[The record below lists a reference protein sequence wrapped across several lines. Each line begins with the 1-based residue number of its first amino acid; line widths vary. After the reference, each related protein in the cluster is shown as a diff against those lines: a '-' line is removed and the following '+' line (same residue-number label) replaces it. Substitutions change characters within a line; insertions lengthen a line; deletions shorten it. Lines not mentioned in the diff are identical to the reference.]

1 MPKEITQAEIIPYE
15 PDAVNTDEGIV
26 LKKDIRHK
34 IFSQTVITFS
44 LYLLCKTYNTKSFMK
59 IKVNNKETELTQ
71 GNNVASLA
79 QQLELPEQG
88 VAVALNN
95 RMIPRSQWAE
105 QEIKE
110 GDSLVIIK
118 AACGG

>member
-1 MPKEITQAEIIPYE
+1 
-15 PDAVNTDEGIV
+15 
-26 LKKDIRHK
+26 
-34 IFSQTVITFS
+34 
-44 LYLLCKTYNTKSFMK
+44 MK
-59 IKVNNKETELTQ
+59 IKVNNQGTEITQ

-79 QQLELPEQG
+79 QQLESPQQG

-95 RMIPRSQWAE
+95 RMIPRSQWDE
-105 QEIKE
+105 QESKE

>member
-1 MPKEITQAEIIPYE
+1 
-15 PDAVNTDEGIV
+15 
-26 LKKDIRHK
+26 
-34 IFSQTVITFS
+34 
-44 LYLLCKTYNTKSFMK
+44 MK

-95 RMIPRSQWAE
+95 RMNPRSQWAE

-110 GDSLVIIK
+110 GDSVVIIK
-118 AACGG
+118 ADCGG

>member
-1 MPKEITQAEIIPYE
+1 MPKEITRAEIIPYE

-34 IFSQTVITFS
+34 IFSQT
-44 LYLLCKTYNTKSFMK
+44 
-59 IKVNNKETELTQ
+59 ETELTQ

-79 QQLELPEQG
+79 KQLELPQQG

-95 RMIPRSQWAE
+95 RMIPRGQWAE

>member
-1 MPKEITQAEIIPYE
+1 
-15 PDAVNTDEGIV
+15 
-26 LKKDIRHK
+26 
-34 IFSQTVITFS
+34 
-44 LYLLCKTYNTKSFMK
+44 MK
-59 IKVNNKETELTQ
+59 IQVNNKETELTQ

-79 QQLELPEQG
+79 QQLELPQQG

-95 RMIPRSQWAE
+95 RMIPRSQWDE

-118 AACGG
+118 VACGG

>member
-1 MPKEITQAEIIPYE
+1 
-15 PDAVNTDEGIV
+15 
-26 LKKDIRHK
+26 
-34 IFSQTVITFS
+34 
-44 LYLLCKTYNTKSFMK
+44 MK

-79 QQLELPEQG
+79 QQLKLPEQG

-110 GDSLVIIK
+110 GDNLVIIK

>member
-1 MPKEITQAEIIPYE
+1 MPKKQTRAEIIPYE

-34 IFSQTVITFS
+34 IFSQ
-44 LYLLCKTYNTKSFMK
+44 K
-59 IKVNNKETELTQ
+59 
-71 GNNVASLA
+71 
-79 QQLELPEQG
+79 LELPLQG